1 MTALVLVHG
10 GSQGA
15 WCWERLVPLLQASAK
30 VSHAIALDLPG
41 HGARAREQHKGITL
55 ADYADAVRQA
65 IEAHAL
71 RDVVLVGH
79 SLGGITV
86 IAAAPL
92 VARRLKRIVFLG
104 GMAPE
109 EGKSA
114 ADMLARQYAPGP
126 SERERIAA
134 AGQRQVFC
142 SDMDDAEAAAF
153 LARITPEP
161 RLPLETP
168 VYVSRLP
175 KDMPVTYIVQALDR
189 SLSPAFQRRLLR
201 NLRDPEVL
209 EIAGGRN
216 SMWTRPKELAALLL
230 RHA

>member
-1 MTALVLVHG
+1 MTAFVLVHG

-41 HGARAREQHKGITL
+41 HGARGREPHEGITL
-55 ADYADAVRQA
+55 KDYARAVRQA
-65 IEAHAL
+65 IEEYAL
-71 RDVVLVGH
+71 RDVALVGH
-79 SLGGITV
+79 SLGGITA

-92 VARRLKRIVFLG
+92 AAGRLKRIVFLG

-114 ADMLARQYAPGP
+114 ADMLGKQYGRGP
-126 SERERIAA
+126 SERDRIAA

-142 SDMDDAEAAAF
+142 SDMDDTDAKAF

-161 RLPLETP
+161 RQPLETP

-175 KDMPVTYIVQALDR
+175 KGVPVTYIVQTQDR

-201 NLRDPEVL
+201 NLRDPEAL
-209 EIAGGRN
+209 EIAAGRN